1 MINQDI
7 LQGKWHDLKGTIKQK
22 WGELTDDDLAQINGK
37 REELL
42 GKLQSRYG
50 WAKDQ
55 AEQRLKEFEK
65 TIHTDKET
73 AKFPPTDENEF

>member
-55 AEQRLKEFEK
+55 AE
-65 TIHTDKET
+65 
-73 AKFPPTDENEF
+73 